1 LPKIIKDFSAKK
13 WIVERAPKVTTLT
26 APIIQRGPA
35 GSVPL
40 R

>member
-1 LPKIIKDFSAKK
+1 MIEDFSAKK
-13 WIVERAPKVTTLT
+13 WIAGRDLTVTTLT